1 MFQNT
6 IWKKDI
12 LEKTH
17 SISDIICILLS
28 KVSQTNQKNS
38 FVFGLS
44 VKGKMDNST
53 HVGVFHYIYVKEK
66 EKEDKELK
74 RFQTNLE
81 NLTKVGIKKG
91 APSINQDYEG
101 MLEDVCEKMFPQQT
115 QTEVQLKPLNPYCDH
130 G

>member
-1 MFQNT
+1 LFQNT

>member
-1 MFQNT
+1 LFQNT

-12 LEKTH
+12 LEKPH

-28 KVSQTNQKNS
+28 KLSQTNQKNS

-53 HVGVFHYIYVKEK
+53 HLGVFHYIYVKEK
-66 EKEDKELK
+66 EKEKEDKELK
-74 RFQTNLE
+74 SFQTNLE
-81 NLTKVGIKKG
+81 HLTKVGIKKG
-91 APSINQDYEG
+91 VPSINQDYEG

-115 QTEVQLKPLNPYCDH
+115 QTEVQLKPLNP
-130 G
+130 